1 MARVDLINVSKRF
14 QAERAGESAVTPP
27 PATALEQARAEAAGE
42 RRRLFAIQNLNLA
55 VPHGKVMVIL
65 GPSGCGKSTLL
76 QMIAGLMEPDSGEI
90 HFDGVNMAETPPGD
104 RKIGMVFQNYA
115 LYPQFSSQRNIMSYF
130 SFRKRTP
137 ELDKQAEE
145 KYRRTS
151 ELMGVDLEYLLN
163 KKPGRLS
170 GGEQQRVAIAR
181 CITRDPALFL
191 LDEPFSNLD
200 AKLREKYRVQL
211 KRLLRAFEITTV
223 YVTHDQQEALSL
235 ADLITIMNIGRIE
248 QVGVP
253 REIYNWPANIFVA
266 EFLFFDTDAPAIN
279 LLEGQQLS
287 REFEDNVIGVRP
299 EDISLFS
306 TPTEPG
312 LRGVI
317 TDIRPNPIKGTMLL
331 SVELAGQEITV
342 RLPAN
347 APFTLQE
354 PVWLR
359 LEKYHVFDNQTGQ
372 RVQTHVEPQ

>member
-1 MARVDLINVSKRF
+1 MARIDLINVSKQF
-14 QAERAGESAVTPP
+14 QVQRAGVAGSAPM
-27 PATALEQARAEAAGE
+27 TAAQQAQADAAGE
-42 RRRLFAIQNLNLA
+42 RQRLFAIQKLNLTI
-55 VPHGKVMVIL
+55 PHSKVMVIL

-76 QMIAGLMEPDSGEI
+76 QMIAGLMEPDAGEI
-90 HFDGVNMAETPPGD
+90 HFDGANMADVPPGD

-115 LYPQFSSQRNIMSYF
+115 LYPQYSSQRNIMSYF

-137 ELDKQAEE
+137 ELNKEAEE

-181 CITRDPALFL
+181 CITRDPQLFL

-211 KRLLRAFEITTV
+211 KRLLRAFEITTA
-223 YVTHDQQEALSL
+223 YVTHDQREALSL
-235 ADLITIMNIGRIE
+235 ADLIAIMNIGRIE
-248 QVGVP
+248 QVGIP

-266 EFLFFDTDAPAIN
+266 EFLFFETDAPAIN
-279 LLEGQQLS
+279 LVEGEKVS
-287 REFEDNVIGVRP
+287 REFEDKVIGVRP
-299 EDISLFS
+299 EDVHLFS
-306 TPTEPG
+306 APTESG
-312 LRGVI
+312 LQGTI
-317 TDIRPNPIKGTMLL
+317 TDIRPNPINGTVLL
-331 SVELAGQEITV
+331 SISLGNQELAV

-347 APFTLQE
+347 AAYTLQA

-359 LEKYHVFDNQTGQ
+359 FEKYHLFDKKSGQ
-372 RVQTHVEPQ
+372 RVRTQVES